1 MKEEDKK
8 KLILDRATFRVI
20 TRKELKDLLDSNNKL
35 RIKFGIDPTAQQIHL
50 GRAST
55 MQRLRDFQDLG
66 HKVVLIIGDFTAK
79 VGDASDKDSER
90 KVISDIEI
98 KENFKTYK
106 AQLAKILDLS
116 KVEYRYNSEWL
127 EKFNFSDIL
136 DISKHFTVAQL
147 IERENF
153 IDRYKNHRPI
163 GLHEFLY
170 PIMQGYDS
178 VAIKSDVELGGS
190 DQLFNILAGREIQG
204 YFNMK
209 KQVCLTKK
217 LLPGTDGRKMSSSW
231 GNVINITDKANDI
244 YGQVMSVRDS
254 VIIEYFNIATR
265 ISNDNIK
272 EIEKDLNN
280 STSSGIMDIKK
291 ILAYEITKM
300 YSTKKDAIGAERYFK
315 KTVQDRQ
322 IVSDDLILVEI
333 DVKKA
338 RILDLITSLTG
349 QIPSRADAKRLIKSG
364 GVYIDNI
371 KISDM
376 NLEINIKS
384 GMIVKTG
391 KRNLVKIK

>member
-20 TRKELKDLLDSNNKL
+20 TRKELKDLLDSDNKL